1 MTGWAKGKEKARGGS
16 AFPKKKKHA
25 TPVRL
30 IVISFLVI
38 ILVGTVLLWL
48 PVSTWNATFTPIWD
62 ALFTATSATC
72 VTGLGVYDT
81 YTHFNYFGQGV
92 ILMLIQVGGLG
103 FATMAT
109 GFSVLLRRKLGLRE
123 LLLASESASGDSL
136 DIARLLRVVLSF
148 TFACEMAGFLLLLIR
163 FYPQYGVLGIWISLF
178 HSVSAFCNAGFDILG
193 VSDPGA
199 SLLHYAGDPL
209 VCITLAVLIIIGGI
223 GFVVIS
229 DVYVSR
235 LRPLLHREHGV
246 ALNFHSVLCLWGTA
260 VLLLLGTVLFLIC
273 EHNNTL
279 AGMNFWERLN
289 VSFFQSASAR
299 TAGFASV
306 NIGQENSITKLFTIL
321 LMLVGACPG
330 STAGGI
336 KITAAVVIISTVV
349 CVLRG
354 RDETIFHRRH
364 FSHLAVY
371 RAFTVAVGACVLVFT
386 ATCALMVLND
396 HVSGIDALF
405 ETVSAFATVGLSAVG
420 TANLSVPSR
429 MILCVLMFVGRVGLF
444 SLFMAFVNQPPRKN
458 VILPEGKL
466 IIG

>member
-235 LRPLLHREHGV
+235 CGRFCTG
-246 ALNFHSVLCLWGTA
+246 NTA
-260 VLLLLGTVLFLIC
+260 
-273 EHNNTL
+273 
-279 AGMNFWERLN
+279 
-289 VSFFQSASAR
+289 
-299 TAGFASV
+299 
-306 NIGQENSITKLFTIL
+306 
-321 LMLVGACPG
+321 
-330 STAGGI
+330 
-336 KITAAVVIISTVV
+336 
-349 CVLRG
+349 
-354 RDETIFHRRH
+354 
-364 FSHLAVY
+364 
-371 RAFTVAVGACVLVFT
+371 
-386 ATCALMVLND
+386 
-396 HVSGIDALF
+396 
-405 ETVSAFATVGLSAVG
+405 
-420 TANLSVPSR
+420 
-429 MILCVLMFVGRVGLF
+429 
-444 SLFMAFVNQPPRKN
+444 
-458 VILPEGKL
+458 
-466 IIG
+466 